1 MSYSQMM
8 KSGNQPFIGHILELF
23 SSKKSV
29 ETIVVDTQ
37 GIVGDKFY
45 AKDIERS
52 VLISSIDSYTMAKEK
67 GINLEFGKLG
77 ENILMEYNPY
87 HMKSGTQIKIGEVV
101 LEINQKC
108 TLCKSLTKIDSKL
121 PKLLKDDRGIF
132 SKVIKGGTIRKND
145 KIYIV

>member
-23 SSKKSV
+23 SSKKPV

-87 HMKSGTQIKIGEVV
+87 QMKSGTQIKIGEVV

>member
-87 HMKSGTQIKIGEVV
+87 QMKSGTKIKIGEVV